1 MQITLETKPI
11 STLAEDAVVT
21 YLFEES
27 DPIQGRVAELD
38 KLTGG
43 LLARLA
49 KSGEITGKT
58 IEITLIHAPAG
69 LKTPRLLLAGAG
81 KRDLFNPATLR
92 KVAGASL
99 RHLKSRGVHKIVFA
113 LRENDLTED
122 FAQAVTEAAIL
133 ADFETDKYKT
143 EKKNDKFIQS
153 LSIAG
158 FSPVAQGESASPAV
172 VAAAERGITRGRFIA
187 DSQNFTRDLVNEPSN
202 KLTPRILADKAQA
215 MAKEAGL
222 KVEILDEKKIADL
235 KMGAL
240 LSVAQGSV
248 EPPRVIVITY
258 TPANSKPG
266 APVIGLVGKAV
277 TFDTGGISIK
287 PSDGMEK
294 MKYDM
299 AGGATMLGVM
309 RALAALKP
317 SVKVICVVP
326 ATENMP
332 GGKAQKPGD
341 IQTAMS
347 GKTIEVLNTDAEGR
361 LILADGIHYA
371 KQLGATHLVDAA
383 TLTGAIVVALAGI
396 NVGVFG
402 TDQTWTDKL
411 LASAKAAGEK
421 MWPMPMDEEYR
432 EFIKGSFADIQN
444 ISSGKGGGA
453 ITGAMFI
460 REFAGDTPWIHL
472 DIAGTAWNDDS
483 KPWLAKGPTG
493 VSLRTLVHLISTL

>member
-1 MQITLETKPI
+1 MQIKLVTQPFAALET
-11 STLAEDAVVT
+11 DALVSYV
-21 YLFEES
+21 FEES
-27 DPIQGRVAELD
+27 APVQGRIAEID
-38 KLTGG
+38 KAAAG
-43 LLARLA
+43 LLLKLA
-49 KSGEITGKT
+49 KSGELTGKML
-58 IEITLIHAPAG
+58 EFTLVHAPVG
-69 LKTPRLLLAGAG
+69 LKAARLLLVGAG
-81 KRDLFNPATLR
+81 KREQWNSATLR
-92 KVAGASL
+92 KIAGAAL
-99 RHLKSRGVHKIVFA
+99 RYLKARSVKNFA
-113 LRENDLTED
+113 LLVREGHATEEA
-122 FAQAVTEAAIL
+122 AQAIAEGALAAN
-133 ADFETDKYKT
+133 FETDKYKT
-143 EKKNDKFIQS
+143 DKKNDKNIESVQ
-153 LSIAG
+153 IAG
-158 FSPVAQGESASPAV
+158 YSDSER
-172 VAAAERGITRGRFIA
+172 AAGDKGLSKGRIIA
-187 DSQNFTRDLVNEPSN
+187 DAQNFARDLINEPAN
-202 KLTPRILADKAQA
+202 KLTPRIMAEKAEA
-215 MAKEAGL
+215 MARESSLA
-222 KVEILDEKKIADL
+222 VEILDEKKIAGL

-240 LSVAQGSV
+240 LSVAQGSP
-248 EPPRVIVITY
+248 EPPRVMVVTY
-258 TPANSKPG
+258 TPANLKPG

-287 PSDGMEK
+287 PADGMEK

-326 ATENMP
+326 STENMP

-383 TLTGAIVVALAGI
+383 TLTGAIVVALANI

-402 TDQTWTDKL
+402 SDQAFTDKL
-411 LASAKAAGEK
+411 LASSKAAGEK
-421 MWPMPMDEEYR
+421 MWQMPIDDDYR
-432 EFIKGSFADIQN
+432 DFIKGTVADIQN

-460 REFAGDTPWIHL
+460 KEFTGDTPWIHL
-472 DIAGTAWNDDS
+472 DIAGTAWNDDA

-493 VSLRTLVHLISTL
+493 VALRTLVHLVMSS

>member
-1 MQITLETKPI
+1 MQITLQTKPI
-11 STLAEDAVVT
+11 VTLAEDALVS

-43 LLARLA
+43 LLGRLA
-49 KSGEITGKT
+49 KSGELTGKT
-58 IEITLIHAPAG
+58 LELTLVHAPAG
-69 LKTPRLLLAGAG
+69 LKTARLLLVGAG
-81 KRDLFNPATLR
+81 KPEQFNPATLR
-92 KVAGASL
+92 KVAGAAL
-99 RHLKSRGVHKIVFA
+99 RHLKTRGVHQFIFA
-113 LRENDLTED
+113 LREGDLTEEA
-122 FAQAVTEAAIL
+122 AQAVTEGAIV

-143 EKKNDKFIQS
+143 DKKNDKFIEA

-158 FSPVAQGESASPAV
+158 YSDAEK
-172 VAAAERGITRGRFIA
+172 AAAEKGIARGRLIGDA
-187 DSQNFTRDLVNEPSN
+187 QNFTRDLVNEPSN
-202 KLTPRILADKAQA
+202 KLTPRILAEKAEA

-222 KVEILDEKKIADL
+222 AVEILDEKKIADL

-240 LSVAQGSV
+240 LSVSQGSV
-248 EPPRVIVITY
+248 EPPRVIVVTY
-258 TPANSKPG
+258 TPANPKPG

-287 PSDGMEK
+287 PSEGMEK

-402 TDQTWTDKL
+402 SDLAWTDKL
-411 LASAKAAGEK
+411 LASAKATGEK

-444 ISSGKGGGA
+444 ISSSKGGGA
-453 ITGAMFI
+453 ITGAMFLK
-460 REFAGDTPWIHL
+460 EFSGDTPWIHL
-472 DIAGTAWNDDS
+472 DIAGTAWNDDA

-493 VSLRTLVHLISTL
+493 VALRTLVHLITSF

>member
-1 MQITLETKPI
+1 MQITLETRPFESI
-11 STLAEDAVVT
+11 ETEALVT
-21 YLFEES
+21 YAFEES
-27 DPIQGRVAELD
+27 GAQPGRIADLD
-38 KLTGG
+38 KFAKG
-43 LLARLA
+43 LLGKLSQ
-49 KSGEITGKT
+49 SGELTGKT
-58 IEITLIHAPAG
+58 LEMTLVHAPAG
-69 LKTPRLLLAGAG
+69 MSAARLLIVGAG
-81 KRDLFNPATLR
+81 KREQFTSAVLR
-92 KVAGASL
+92 KIAGAAV
-99 RHLKSRGVHKIVFA
+99 RYLKSRSVKNAAFLV
-113 LRENDLTED
+113 RENSAAEES
-122 FAQAVTEAAIL
+122 AQAIAEGVITAA
-133 ADFETDKYKT
+133 FETDKYKT
-143 EKKNDKFIQS
+143 DKKNDKS
-153 LSIAG
+153 LGAVSIAG
-158 FSPVAQGESASPAV
+158 FTEGEKLSA
-172 VAAAERGITRGRFIA
+172 EKGLNRGRAIA
-187 DSQNFTRDLVNEPSN
+187 ESQNFARDLVNEPSN
-202 KLTPRILADKAQA
+202 KLTPQILAERAVA

-222 KVEILDEKKIADL
+222 AIEVLDEKRIAEL

-248 EPPRVIVITY
+248 EPPRMLVVTY
-258 TPANSKPG
+258 TPETVKPG

-287 PSDGMEK
+287 PADGMEK

-317 SVKVICVVP
+317 GVKVICIVP

-361 LILADGIHYA
+361 MILADGIHYA
-371 KQLGATHLVDAA
+371 KQLGATHLIDAA
-383 TLTGAIVVALAGI
+383 TLTGAIVVALANV

-402 TDQTWTDKL
+402 TDQAFTDKL

-421 MWPMPMDEEYR
+421 MWQMPMDEEYR

-444 ISSGKGGGA
+444 IGSGKGGGA

-460 REFAGDTPWIHL
+460 REFTGDTPWIHL
-472 DIAGTAWNDDS
+472 DIAGTAWNDDA

-493 VSLRTLVHLISTL
+493 VGLRTLVHLVSSY